1 MASRTRNV
9 DKRGDIYTK
18 TKVMQRFCGL
28 GHLRGVDID
37 LKERKRATKHLRLIF
52 GDTFTEGA
60 YFYANPDVHQFMA
73 VLLYV
78 ASAGRVR
85 VDADTRRLF
94 SQSANGKFHVNEAE
108 MLKLGCTKAQLFET
122 LRRTPGAD
130 LKFRHANA
138 APLLLLLPNELPI
151 NFIQNTNNATAAQ
164 QPATLE
170 VSNAALPVPVSPVV
184 AAAAPLQEVLNNG
197 TGTGGHLHHPTLL
210 PLSSDA
216 LQLQLPDGDGNNTLD
231 YDDIEELLTEVDEVS
246 GYSGDLYSV
255 TSSGFSSG
263 LSSGLS
269 GGGDGAVGDAALAD
283 CFTSDAPLDLG
294 GPSTGLLTRPFTES
308 LLETSE
314 LDDTARRLLLAEH
327 ELQATQHRIRLL
339 LLPLG
344 AGDP

>member
-94 SQSANGKFHVNEAE
+94 SQSANGKCAVNEAE
-108 MLKLGCTKAQLFET
+108 LLKLGCTKAQLFET

-130 LKFRHANA
+130 IELRHADA
-138 APLLLLLPNELPI
+138 APLLLLSPDELL
-151 NFIQNTNNATAAQ
+151 NNATA
-164 QPATLE
+164 L
-170 VSNAALPVPVSPVV
+170 VSNAALPVFAASLPVF
-184 AAAAPLQEVLNNG
+184 AAAPLEEVFNHG
-197 TGTGGHLHHPTLL
+197 TSGHHPN
-210 PLSSDA
+210 
-216 LQLQLPDGDGNNTLD
+216 PDSAFDRFAD
-231 YDDIEELLTEVDEVS
+231 LLTDDDDS
-246 GYSGDLYSV
+246 GYSGDLLSV
-255 TSSGFSSG
+255 TSTAFSSG
-263 LSSGLS
+263 S
-269 GGGDGAVGDAALAD
+269 GGDMAAGGAALVD
-283 CFTSDAPLDLG
+283 CITSDAPLDLG
-294 GPSTGLLTRPFTES
+294 SSFTDS
-308 LLETSE
+308 FLNTSE

-339 LLPLG
+339 LPQ
-344 AGDP
+344 GDPAMLAIVAALDAARETVRDRRTAVQEDHNASVARQLASVFL